1 MARAEL
7 VFANVADRRI
17 WEKDGEGAIPLVYT
31 IALPGRALPVV
42 VSRFWKAPQGY
53 VKESFELVAPSG
65 RIAYSSE
72 PQVRRMTG
80 QMDLTRIED
89 LVEDAVFE
97 ELGIYAASFKIDG
110 ETEGQVEFQLL
121 LQAPTGLPKDIEDA
135 VKKVDVLWVG
145 EESNGRDLAV
155 PVWFVYDNGRIYL
168 MGHSMGGG
176 GTYYLGATYKDIWA
190 GLAPIAGLGGIPDA
204 AAAEPFK
211 SIPML
216 LLHGEKDSIIPPTVS
231 RRSVLALQA
240 VGAPHLYLEFPG
252 KDHEFF
258 IRRGAE
264 HMEKVFLFF
273 ATVSK
278 QTNVGFVTPE
288 MAPPLPPGGRGR
300 AGGPPPAR

>member
-1 MARAEL
+1 MAKAEL

-17 WEKDGEGAIPLVYT
+17 WENDGEGAIPLVYT

-53 VKESFELVAPSG
+53 VKESFEFVAPSG

-72 PQVRRMTG
+72 SQVRRMTG

-135 VKKVDVLWVG
+135 VKKVDVLWIG
-145 EESNGRDLAV
+145 EETNGRDRAV

-168 MGHSMGGG
+168 LHSDERESGEQQVP
-176 GTYYLGATYKDIWA
+176 
-190 GLAPIAGLGGIPDA
+190 GLPDA
-204 AAAEPFK
+204 AELVVVTRWKYRETRANRFHAAVRLIEPTSPEFEALAG
-211 SIPML
+211 ML
-216 LLHGEKDSIIPPTVS
+216 AD
-231 RRSVLALQA
+231 RRRDR
-240 VGAPHLYLEFPG
+240 H
-252 KDHEFF
+252 
-258 IRRGAE
+258 
-264 HMEKVFLFF
+264 
-273 ATVSK
+273 
-278 QTNVGFVTPE
+278 
-288 MAPPLPPGGRGR
+288 
-300 AGGPPPAR
+300 GPPQEAIKKWKSSCVIAELTPSVG

>member
-1 MARAEL
+1 MAKAEL

-17 WEKDGEGAIPLVYT
+17 WENDGEGAIPLVYT

-53 VKESFELVAPSG
+53 VKESFEFVAPSG

-72 PQVRRMTG
+72 SQVRRMTG

-168 MGHSMGGG
+168 LHSDERESGEQQVP
-176 GTYYLGATYKDIWA
+176 
-190 GLAPIAGLGGIPDA
+190 GLPDA
-204 AAAEPFK
+204 AELVVVTRWKYRETRANRFHAAVRLIEPTSPEFEALAG
-211 SIPML
+211 ML
-216 LLHGEKDSIIPPTVS
+216 AD
-231 RRSVLALQA
+231 RRRDR
-240 VGAPHLYLEFPG
+240 H
-252 KDHEFF
+252 
-258 IRRGAE
+258 
-264 HMEKVFLFF
+264 
-273 ATVSK
+273 
-278 QTNVGFVTPE
+278 
-288 MAPPLPPGGRGR
+288 
-300 AGGPPPAR
+300 GPPQEAIKKWKSSCVIAELTPSVG

>member
-1 MARAEL
+1 VAKAEL

-17 WEKDGEGAIPLVYT
+17 WENDGEGAIPLVYT

-53 VKESFELVAPSG
+53 VKESFEFVAPSG

-72 PQVRRMTG
+72 SQVRRMTG

-168 MGHSMGGG
+168 LHSDERESGEQQVP
-176 GTYYLGATYKDIWA
+176 
-190 GLAPIAGLGGIPDA
+190 GLPDA
-204 AAAEPFK
+204 AELVVVTRWKYRETRANRFHAAVRLIEPTNPEFEALAG
-211 SIPML
+211 ML
-216 LLHGEKDSIIPPTVS
+216 AD
-231 RRSVLALQA
+231 RRRDR
-240 VGAPHLYLEFPG
+240 H
-252 KDHEFF
+252 
-258 IRRGAE
+258 
-264 HMEKVFLFF
+264 
-273 ATVSK
+273 
-278 QTNVGFVTPE
+278 
-288 MAPPLPPGGRGR
+288 
-300 AGGPPPAR
+300 GPPQEAIKKWKSSCVIAELTPSVG

>member
-17 WEKDGEGAIPLVYT
+17 WENDGEGAIPLVYT

-53 VKESFELVAPSG
+53 VKESFEFVAPSG

-72 PQVRRMTG
+72 SQVRRMTG

-168 MGHSMGGG
+168 LHSDERESGEQQVP
-176 GTYYLGATYKDIWA
+176 
-190 GLAPIAGLGGIPDA
+190 GLPDA
-204 AAAEPFK
+204 AELVVVTRWKYRETRANRFHAAVRLIEPTNPEFEALAG
-211 SIPML
+211 ML
-216 LLHGEKDSIIPPTVS
+216 AD
-231 RRSVLALQA
+231 RRRDR
-240 VGAPHLYLEFPG
+240 H
-252 KDHEFF
+252 
-258 IRRGAE
+258 
-264 HMEKVFLFF
+264 
-273 ATVSK
+273 
-278 QTNVGFVTPE
+278 
-288 MAPPLPPGGRGR
+288 
-300 AGGPPPAR
+300 GPPQEAIKKWKSSCVIAELTPSVG

>member
-1 MARAEL
+1 VARAEL

-17 WEKDGEGAIPLVYT
+17 WENDGEGAIPLVYT

-53 VKESFELVAPSG
+53 VKESFEFVAPSG

-72 PQVRRMTG
+72 SQVRRMTG

-89 LVEDAVFE
+89 LVEDAFFE

-145 EESNGRDLAV
+145 EESNGRDRAV

-168 MGHSMGGG
+168 LHSDERESGEQQVP
-176 GTYYLGATYKDIWA
+176 
-190 GLAPIAGLGGIPDA
+190 GLPDA
-204 AAAEPFK
+204 AELVVVTRWKYRETRANRFHAAVRLIEPTSPEFEALAG
-211 SIPML
+211 ML
-216 LLHGEKDSIIPPTVS
+216 AD
-231 RRSVLALQA
+231 RRRDR
-240 VGAPHLYLEFPG
+240 H
-252 KDHEFF
+252 
-258 IRRGAE
+258 
-264 HMEKVFLFF
+264 
-273 ATVSK
+273 
-278 QTNVGFVTPE
+278 
-288 MAPPLPPGGRGR
+288 
-300 AGGPPPAR
+300 GPPQEAIKKWKSSCVIAELTPSVG